1 MPLLLVQ
8 MGVNP
13 AVALDWGVKQM
24 QAHAAELKT
33 LIANSFTSHTIVSAT
48 ELNHLLLE
56 IEELANQLDQASLV
70 CSEALHVE
78 EPKPV
83 NEVITSAEEEYAT
96 LNEWMAEQEH
106 NEVPTTLEDLCE
118 QFGVEYDS
126 DQSRG
131 F

>member
-1 MPLLLVQ
+1 MPLLLVH

-24 QAHAAELKT
+24 QAHAAELKN
-33 LIANSFTSHTIVSAT
+33 LVANSSTSHTVVSAT
-48 ELNHLLLE
+48 ELNRLLLE

-70 CSEALHVE
+70 CSEALHVD

-96 LNEWMAEQEH
+96 LNE
-106 NEVPTTLEDLCE
+106 
-118 QFGVEYDS
+118 
-126 DQSRG
+126 
-131 F
+131 